1 MNQMTLPTPQE
12 KLPGATCRPFA
23 KASILVVDDDEAI
36 RKLLKQILER
46 DGYACVTARSAETA
60 LIKTAS
66 QSFDLVVSDINM
78 PGKSGIELLK
88 EIKKY
93 FPNMPALM
101 ISGVKDATTSDSAI
115 SLGAYDYIL
124 KPFKKDQVLI
134 SVKNS
139 LRRKC
144 MELQD
149 RFELENKEKVIHN
162 QTIDLSASRIK
173 LKQTLDG
180 VIKSMALAIESRDP
194 YTAGHQQRVA
204 RLCDAIGAEMGFSPE
219 NCYWLKMAGMIHDIG
234 KISVPAEILCKPSRL
249 SNAEFSIIKEHPET
263 GYNILK
269 EIEFPHP
276 IAETIR
282 QHHER
287 LDGSGYP
294 KGLTEDQIYV
304 EAKIIAV
311 ADTVEAMASHRP
323 YRPSLGIKTALKTIS
338 DPKVKLYD
346 PYVAETCCLLFEK
359 KGFEL

>member
-294 KGLTEDQIYV
+294 KGLD
-304 EAKIIAV
+304 
-311 ADTVEAMASHRP
+311 
-323 YRPSLGIKTALKTIS
+323 
-338 DPKVKLYD
+338 
-346 PYVAETCCLLFEK
+346 
-359 KGFEL
+359 